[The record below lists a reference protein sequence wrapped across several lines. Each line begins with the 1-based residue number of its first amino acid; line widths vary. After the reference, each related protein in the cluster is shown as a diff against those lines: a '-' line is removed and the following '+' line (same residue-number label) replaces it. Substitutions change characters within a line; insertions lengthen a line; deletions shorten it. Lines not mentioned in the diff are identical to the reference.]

1 MAAEERMTATK
12 GAVLSLLLD
21 AYQRRDRVG
30 MVVFRKNTAEL
41 VLPPTNSVDLA
52 EKHLSILP
60 TGGRTPMAHGLKLG
74 METIKE
80 CVRKDNRILPLLV
93 LVSDGRAN
101 VNLYGGD
108 PVEEAK
114 VIARE
119 IGSGGIQ
126 SIAIDTE
133 RSFLSFGLV
142 RQICEEMCGKYL
154 RLEELSAEPLVSA
167 VRENMFHGPEMAWCN
182 S

>member
-1 MAAEERMTATK
+1 
-12 GAVLSLLLD
+12 
-21 AYQRRDRVG
+21 
-30 MVVFRKNTAEL
+30 
-41 VLPPTNSVDLA
+41 
-52 EKHLSILP
+52 
-60 TGGRTPMAHGLKLG
+60 
-74 METIKE
+74 
-80 CVRKDNRILPLLV
+80 VRKDNRVLPLLV

-167 VRENMFHGPEMAWCN
+167 VRENMFHGPEMTWCN